1 MSNDI
6 NQLREIMFE
15 TLRSLKD
22 QAQPLDVERAKAISN
37 AAQVIINSVKV
48 EIDYLRVSGGT
59 GTHFI
64 PDSRHEN
71 VMVISNKDLQKMPP
85 SVAPSLADLPV
96 RTHILKG

>member
-22 QAQPLDVERAKAISN
+22 QGQPLDVERAKAISN

-59 GTHFI
+59 GTQFI
-64 PDSRHEN
+64 PNFPAPTSLTVTAKQN
-71 VMVISNKDLQKMPP
+71 ALPP
-85 SVAPSLADLPV
+85 SGKVSLADLPV
-96 RTHILKG
+96 RVHTIKG

>member
-6 NQLREIMFE
+6 NQLRDIMFE
-15 TLRSLKD
+15 TLKSLKD

-59 GTHFI
+59 GTQFI
-64 PDSRHEN
+64 PDVPEPRGLTVTTSKQQ
-71 VMVISNKDLQKMPP
+71 MSKSGKL
-85 SVAPSLADLPV
+85 SLADLPV
-96 RTHILKG
+96 RTHLIKG

>member
-64 PDSRHEN
+64 PDSRPE
-71 VMVISNKDLQKMPP
+71 MIAISNKDAQKKAP

-96 RTHILKG
+96 RVHTIKG

>member
-37 AAQVIINSVKV
+37 AA
-48 EIDYLRVSGGT
+48 
-59 GTHFI
+59 
-64 PDSRHEN
+64 
-71 VMVISNKDLQKMPP
+71 
-85 SVAPSLADLPV
+85 
-96 RTHILKG
+96 

>member
-6 NQLREIMFE
+6 NRLREIMFE

-22 QAQPLDVERAKAISN
+22 QGQPLDVERAKAISN

-64 PDSRHEN
+64 PDSRPEIA
-71 VMVISNKDLQKMPP
+71 ISNKDLQKMPP

-96 RTHILKG
+96 RVHTIKG

>member
-1 MSNDI
+1 MNDI

-59 GTHFI
+59 GTQFI
-64 PDSRHEN
+64 PDSRPEIA
-71 VMVISNKDLQKMPP
+71 ISNKDLQRRPP

-96 RTHILKG
+96 RVHTIKD

>member
-1 MSNDI
+1 MNDI

-48 EIDYLRVSGGT
+48 EIDYMRVSGGT

-64 PDSRHEN
+64 PDSRPEN
-71 VMVISNKDLQKMPP
+71 VMVISNKEAQKKAP

-96 RTHILKG
+96 RVHTIKG

>member
-22 QAQPLDVERAKAISN
+22 NQQPLDVERAKAISN

-64 PDSRHEN
+64 PNFPAPTSLTVTAKQEP
-71 VMVISNKDLQKMPP
+71 LPP
-85 SVAPSLADLPV
+85 AGKVSLADLPV
-96 RTHILKG
+96 RTHIIKG

>member
-22 QAQPLDVERAKAISN
+22 HGQPLDVERAKAISN

-59 GTHFI
+59 GTKFI
-64 PDSRHEN
+64 PDSSPEA
-71 VMVISNKDLQKMPP
+71 VMVISNKDLQKMPQ
-85 SVAPSLADLPV
+85 VKPSLADLPV
-96 RTHILKG
+96 REHKMRG

>member
-22 QAQPLDVERAKAISN
+22 NKQPLDVERAKAISN

-48 EIDYLRVSGGT
+48 EIDYLRVSGRT
-59 GTHFI
+59 GTQFI
-64 PDSRHEN
+64 PDSHSE
-71 VMVISNKDLQKMPP
+71 MIAISNTDAQKKAP

-96 RTHILKG
+96 KVHTMKG

>member
-15 TLRSLKD
+15 TLRNLKD

-64 PDSRHEN
+64 PDSRPEIA
-71 VMVISNKDLQKMPP
+71 ISNKDLQKMPP

-96 RTHILKG
+96 RVHTIKG